1 MALKKEDVLLH
12 SEDHI
17 IHSLE
22 LQHAKFI
29 SKHISKVTGKMVY
42 VYGKAKDAAG
52 NLLDK
57 DATET
62 RSETKSE
69 NNKTLDT
76 GDIIGERP
84 GQQLEALSR
93 LGSKKSD
100 SNTDRSKSKLKSFKS
115 DVADYDPGSNSF
127 HKTDRKTSAKYNVR
141 KKGTIHKAY
150 DGTLSSIA
158 KLFK

>member
-57 DATET
+57 DATENI
-62 RSETKSE
+62 TKVNTAKDDSYE
-69 NNKTLDT
+69 SAVKTQDKSLNQV
-76 GDIIGERP
+76 EK
-84 GQQLEALSR
+84 ASR
-93 LGSKKSD
+93 KSD
-100 SNTDRSKSKLKSFKS
+100 ENYDRSKSKLKSLGAGES
-115 DVADYDPGSNSF
+115 GNAQAV
-127 HKTDRKTSAKYNVR
+127 SASYSTR
-141 KKGTIHKAY
+141 KKGTLHKAY